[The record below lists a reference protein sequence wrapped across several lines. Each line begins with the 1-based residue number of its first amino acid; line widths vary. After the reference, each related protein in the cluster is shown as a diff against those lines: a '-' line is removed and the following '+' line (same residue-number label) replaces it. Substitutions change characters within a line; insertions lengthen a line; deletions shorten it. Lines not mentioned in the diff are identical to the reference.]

1 MNISNNPFECGHK
14 LKTGFDYFAKG
25 FNKNELVDAFYHLIA
40 DRRQGQLLLEC
51 AEFCDVDEMYNPG
64 EEIDDEVDRL
74 STVEGIILEA
84 VRVKA
89 YARTAQTMAA
99 LQKVL
104 NKHLSGTGKDI
115 TAGDAII
122 GKPKKNGLFAS
133 VTVQFPLTD
142 GQTLSI
148 IFHSPDNNKMK
159 ITAAD
164 EIIAFR
170 WLLNKR
176 DITSAV
182 SPDAAEEG
190 NLPGLPAAGKDVS
203 LEEVGTRCAQLIAK
217 NSDRFAAKSADLVAA
232 KKLKE
237 ELNAQVSGLQDSN
250 GQLQQ
255 NLAVKIHDGE
265 LSDAQINSTQRQLE
279 KQISY
284 NEELRAKLEG
294 LKATGAG
301 NDGKAGGEDTTGGVD
316 KAAAVAAL
324 LEEKKAAFEG
334 ELIGRGFGPHDGL
347 AASDRILKLITT
359 TGAVLVVT
367 FDKYARREGSVA
379 MVKITK
385 ALNSSSS
392 TEKTFFAKT
401 EKSLDSLYAKALAFI
416 DKKLGEIKKPAEVKF
431 DPTTPEG
438 YASIAGNAELEE
450 KYQDGLDSLFTSRA
464 IGARN
469 ALRDLGWIQNGEAFF
484 KGNTGVT
491 FDFKKVGAGGN
502 VVGVTASI
510 FDKETN
516 MTNDQYIKDD
526 LTQTPE
532 EIAKALDAFVVAEVQ
547 PEPEVANVDPATV
560 DDTLG
565 ADTNP
570 DRDHAAE
577 IDIALATLDDIIS
590 GKYTDSA
597 TIGDV
602 LDAAAAKFEE
612 FGVINLTEIDAKL
625 NSAADYLTEILKKE
639 AAGVM

>member
-1 MNISNNPFECGHK
+1 MNISNNPFECGKK

-51 AEFCDVDEMYNPG
+51 AEFCDVDDMYNPG
-64 EEIDDEVDRL
+64 EEIDDEADRL

-84 VRVKA
+84 VRVKS

-182 SPDAAEEG
+182 SPDAAEEST
-190 NLPGLPAAGKDVS
+190 LPGMAAAKDVS
-203 LEEVGTRCAQLIAK
+203 LEEVGTRCAQLIVK
-217 NSDRFAAKSADLVAA
+217 NSERFASKSAELVAA

-237 ELNAQVSGLQDSN
+237 ELNTQVSGLQDSN

-255 NLAVKIHDGE
+255 DLAVKIHDGE

-316 KAAAVAAL
+316 KAAASAAL

-334 ELIGRGFGPHDGL
+334 ELTGRGFGPQDGL
-347 AASDRILKLITT
+347 VASDRVLKLVTT
-359 TGAVLVVT
+359 AGAALVVT
-367 FDKYARREGSVA
+367 FDKYAHREGSVA
-379 MVKITK
+379 MVKITT
-385 ALNSSSS
+385 APNSSSS

-401 EKSLDSLYAKALAFI
+401 EKSLDSLYTKALAFI
-416 DKKLGEIKKPAEVKF
+416 DKKIGEDKKIAPPVVEV
-431 DPTTPEG
+431 E
-438 YASIAGNAELEE
+438 NADKE
-450 KYQDGLDSLFTSRA
+450 
-464 IGARN
+464 
-469 ALRDLGWIQNGEAFF
+469 
-484 KGNTGVT
+484 
-491 FDFKKVGAGGN
+491 GAGGLELDP
-502 VVGVTASI
+502 A
-510 FDKETN
+510 
-516 MTNDQYIKDD
+516 
-526 LTQTPE
+526 
-532 EIAKALDAFVVAEVQ
+532 AK
-547 PEPEVANVDPATV
+547 PEPEVIEPDAQIPEKETPPEPEVTIVDPATV

-570 DRDHAAE
+570 DRAEENAALT
-577 IDIALATLDDIIS
+577 ILDDIVG
-590 GKYTDSA
+590 GKYANS
-597 TIGDV
+597 
-602 LDAAAAKFEE
+602 
-612 FGVINLTEIDAKL
+612 TEISDKL
-625 NSAADYLTEILKKE
+625 DEAANTLERLGMMDLYDERLNAAADYLTGVLKTE
-639 AAGVM
+639 AAGV